1 MHDYVTRVV
10 FRYMLLFVL
19 LYGLYVIMHGHL
31 SPGGGFSGGMIIGLG
46 LLLYI
51 LIFGQLWNDSFRQ
64 TILDGAIIF
73 VGFGGI
79 LEILKFLIPHEHGP
93 VGVTGTLF
101 SVGIMSVANFGI
113 GILVAS
119 TILGIYFMISEEA

>member
-1 MHDYVTRVV
+1 VHDYVTRVV

-64 TILDGAIIF
+64 MILDTTIIF
-73 VGFGGI
+73 VGIGGI
-79 LEILKFLIPHEHGP
+79 LEISKFLFRTNMAPLVCPEH
-93 VGVTGTLF
+93 F
-101 SVGIMSVANFGI
+101 
-113 GILVAS
+113 LVW
-119 TILGIYFMISEEA
+119 E

>member
-51 LIFGQLWNDSFRQ
+51 LIFGELWNDSFR
-64 TILDGAIIF
+64 
-73 VGFGGI
+73 
-79 LEILKFLIPHEHGP
+79 
-93 VGVTGTLF
+93 
-101 SVGIMSVANFGI
+101 
-113 GILVAS
+113 
-119 TILGIYFMISEEA
+119 

>member
-73 VGFGGI
+73 VGIGGI
-79 LEILKFLIPHEHGP
+79 LEIIKFIVPHEHGP
-93 VGVTGTLF
+93 VGVSGTLF